1 MFVHVLYR
9 VCFTYAS
16 RYRVADLRRENA
28 SSFSAENGR
37 EMGKVSL
44 RFFLFSN
51 FVYVSCNGQL
61 GESACFF
68 FHIVSLMWG
77 IFEFWVFVKFSY
89 VLNRIELSY
98 FFQWMFIN
106 EYRLYNLV
114 RQFNIIETIFFST
127 SR

>member
-61 GESACFF
+61 GKSACFF
-68 FHIVSLMWG
+68 FSYRFFDVGNFRILGVRR
-77 IFEFWVFVKFSY
+77 IF
-89 VLNRIELSY
+89 LCIESD
-98 FFQWMFIN
+98 
-106 EYRLYNLV
+106 
-114 RQFNIIETIFFST
+114 
-127 SR
+127 